1 MTDMGDW
8 RFAVVV
14 GASSG
19 IGREVCRQL
28 AQSGCKVAAVARRL
42 DRLEE
47 LAKEFP
53 GLVLPFGHDVRNV
66 EEVPGLFQGATKA
79 LGGLDLFVYA
89 SGVMPEV
96 GFHEFN
102 TEKDRLMVETNV
114 MGLVAWVNAVA
125 DRMQNTKH
133 GSIVAIGSVAG
144 DRGRSKQPVYNA
156 SKAFLA
162 TYMEAVRNRVSRYG
176 VKVVTVKPGPVATE
190 MTQGLHMRGTMPVE
204 VAAAKII
211 RLAGKTGEHY
221 LKPMHRLVFYVIKR
235 VPSPIFRRLKI

>member
-1 MTDMGDW
+1 MGDW

-66 EEVPGLFQGATKA
+66 EGVPGLFQEATKA

-114 MGLVAWVNAVA
+114 TGLVAWVNSVA

-190 MTQGLHMRGTMPVE
+190 MTQGLHIRGAMPVE
-204 VAAAKII
+204 VAAAKVI
-211 RLAGKTGEHY
+211 RFAGKTGEHY